1 MRFNPDYEPDP
12 ELSREKFQTLDTLDD
27 LPEVAT
33 AQLEEIRE
41 RVVEM
46 LKHEE
51 DTKDRDSLVTYFAFQ
66 EFQIHA
72 LQAEIAN
79 VHKMLI
85 LLARAIDDGVTD
97 N

>member
-12 ELSREKFQTLDTLDD
+12 DLSREKFQTLETLDD
-27 LPEVAT
+27 LPEEASS
-33 AQLEEIRE
+33 QLEDIRE

-72 LQAEIAN
+72 LQSEIAN
-79 VHKMLI
+79 IHKMLI
-85 LLARAIDDGVTD
+85 LLARAVD
-97 N
+97 NGE

>member
-12 ELSREKFQTLDTLDD
+12 DLSREKFQTLDTLDD
-27 LPEVAT
+27 LPGDAT
-33 AQLEEIRE
+33 EQLEEIRE

-85 LLARAIDDGVTD
+85 LLARAIDDGE
-97 N
+97 

>member
-85 LLARAIDDGVTD
+85 LLARAIDDGATD

>member
-27 LPEVAT
+27 LPEQAT

-72 LQAEIAN
+72 LQAQIAN
-79 VHKMLI
+79 VHKTLI
-85 LLARAIDDGVTD
+85 MIARAVD
-97 N
+97 NES

>member
-85 LLARAIDDGVTD
+85 LLARAIDDGAT
-97 N
+97 NN

>member
-27 LPEVAT
+27 LPEEAT

-85 LLARAIDDGVTD
+85 LLARAIDDGATD